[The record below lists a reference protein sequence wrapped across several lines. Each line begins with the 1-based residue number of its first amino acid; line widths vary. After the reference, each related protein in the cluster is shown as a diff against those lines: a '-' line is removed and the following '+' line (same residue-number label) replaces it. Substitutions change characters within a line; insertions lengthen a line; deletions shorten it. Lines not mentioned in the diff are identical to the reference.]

1 METKN
6 GIESIPLPNESSLI
20 KPKDI
25 ENTALVENH
34 DSFLSDCLPNNVLHD
49 FIHTLRQR
57 AKSPTLRR
65 PIVLNPLR
73 TFTDINLTRTGLRN
87 VDLYEIIS
95 QIGEGSYGQVYKA
108 KEKKSDTFVALKK
121 VRLENESEGFPIT
134 AIREIKILR
143 ELNHKNVVTLKEVVT
158 DKEDILEFK
167 KGGGSFYLVFEYMDH
182 DLTGLIESGIV
193 DFTVKDNASIMR
205 QLLEGLNYCHKQ
217 NFIHR
222 DIKCSN
228 ILLNN
233 KGELKLAD
241 LGLARLFDNE
251 QVRLYTNKVVT
262 LRYRPPELLLG
273 EEKYGPSVDIWS
285 CGCILGELFVKK
297 NMFHGK
303 DEFDQLELISQLCGS
318 PCPANWP
325 NVTKLPLWQFISQK
339 KLHSRK
345 LRYHYSFIGNDAL
358 ELLDNML
365 TLDPSKRITAEE
377 ALKCSWLTN
386 VDSKT
391 CITLPTWQDCHELW
405 SRKHKVRPTSKNSSS
420 KIMKKDRNKSENKT
434 RT

>member
-1 METKN
+1 MATEN
-6 GIESIPLPNESSLI
+6 GIENIPLPSDLPLI
-20 KPKDI
+20 KTPKSL

-34 DSFLSDCLPNNVLHD
+34 DSFLSDCLPMNINFTDLFHS
-49 FIHTLRQR
+49 FRQR
-57 AKSPTLRR
+57 AKSPILKR
-65 PIVLNPLR
+65 PIVLNSST

-87 VDLYEIIS
+87 VELYQIIS

-108 KEKKSDTFVALKK
+108 KEKTTNNCVALKK

-143 ELNHKNVVTLKEVVT
+143 QLNHKNIVRLKEVVT

-182 DLTGLIESGIV
+182 DLTGLIESGMV
-193 DFTVKDNASIMR
+193 NFTVKDNAIIMR

-273 EEKYGPSVDIWS
+273 EERYGPSVDIWS
-285 CGCILGELFVKK
+285 CGCILG
-297 NMFHGK
+297 
-303 DEFDQLELISQLCGS
+303 
-318 PCPANWP
+318 
-325 NVTKLPLWQFISQK
+325 
-339 KLHSRK
+339 
-345 LRYHYSFIGNDAL
+345 
-358 ELLDNML
+358 
-365 TLDPSKRITAEE
+365 
-377 ALKCSWLTN
+377 
-386 VDSKT
+386 
-391 CITLPTWQDCHELW
+391 
-405 SRKHKVRPTSKNSSS
+405 
-420 KIMKKDRNKSENKT
+420 KS
-434 RT
+434 

>member
-1 METKN
+1 MATEN
-6 GIESIPLPNESSLI
+6 GIENIPLPSDLPLI
-20 KPKDI
+20 KKAKHI

-34 DSFLSDCLPNNVLHD
+34 DSFLSDCLPMNINLTDIFHS
-49 FIHTLRQR
+49 FRQR
-57 AKSPTLRR
+57 AKSPILKR
-65 PIVLNPLR
+65 PIVLNKSR
-73 TFTDINLTRTGLRN
+73 SITDFNLTRTGLRN
-87 VDLYEIIS
+87 IELFEIIS

-108 KEKKSDTFVALKK
+108 KEKKTNHFVALKK

-143 ELNHKNVVTLKEVVT
+143 QLNHKNIVRLKEVVT

-182 DLTGLIESGIV
+182 DLTGLIESGMV
-193 DFTVKDNASIMR
+193 NFTVKDNAIIMR

-233 KGELKLAD
+233 RGELKLAD

-273 EEKYGPSVDIWS
+273 EERYGPSVDIWS
-285 CGCILGELFVKK
+285 CGCILGKFEYNKLNNSNNQNLFIMLQG
-297 NMFHGK
+297 NF
-303 DEFDQLELISQLCGS
+303 S
-318 PCPANWP
+318 
-325 NVTKLPLWQFISQK
+325 
-339 KLHSRK
+339 SRK
-345 LRYHYSFIGNDAL
+345 ICFMAKMNLIN
-358 ELLDNML
+358 
-365 TLDPSKRITAEE
+365 
-377 ALKCSWLTN
+377 
-386 VDSKT
+386 
-391 CITLPTWQDCHELW
+391 
-405 SRKHKVRPTSKNSSS
+405 
-420 KIMKKDRNKSENKT
+420 
-434 RT
+434 

>member
-1 METKN
+1 METEN
-6 GIESIPLPNESSLI
+6 GIENIPLPSDSPLI
-20 KPKDI
+20 KTPKNI
-25 ENTALVENH
+25 GSTALVENH
-34 DSFLSDCLPNNVLHD
+34 DSFLSDCLPKNIILTD
-49 FIHTLRQR
+49 FIQTFRQR
-57 AKSPTLRR
+57 AISPLSKR
-65 PIVLNPLR
+65 PVVLHSSKP
-73 TFTDINLTRTGLRN
+73 FVDINVSRTGLRN
-87 VDLYEIIS
+87 VNLYEIIS

-108 KEKKSDTFVALKK
+108 KEKQTNNFVALKK

-143 ELNHKNVVTLKEVVT
+143 QLNHKNVVSLKEVVT
-158 DKEDILEFK
+158 DKEDTLEFK

-182 DLTGLIESGIV
+182 DLTGLIESGMV
-193 DFTVKDNASIMR
+193 NFTVKDNAVIMR

-285 CGCILGELFVKK
+285 CGCILGK
-297 NMFHGK
+297 
-303 DEFDQLELISQLCGS
+303 
-318 PCPANWP
+318 
-325 NVTKLPLWQFISQK
+325 
-339 KLHSRK
+339 
-345 LRYHYSFIGNDAL
+345 
-358 ELLDNML
+358 
-365 TLDPSKRITAEE
+365 
-377 ALKCSWLTN
+377 
-386 VDSKT
+386 
-391 CITLPTWQDCHELW
+391 
-405 SRKHKVRPTSKNSSS
+405 
-420 KIMKKDRNKSENKT
+420 
-434 RT
+434 

>member
-1 METKN
+1 MATEN
-6 GIESIPLPNESSLI
+6 GIENIPLPSDLPLI
-20 KPKDI
+20 KTPKSL

-34 DSFLSDCLPNNVLHD
+34 DSFLSDCLPMNINLTD
-49 FIHTLRQR
+49 IIHSFRQR
-57 AKSPTLRR
+57 AKSPILKR
-65 PIVLNPLR
+65 PIVLNSS
-73 TFTDINLTRTGLRN
+73 TSITDINLTRTGLRN
-87 VDLYEIIS
+87 VELYQIIS

-108 KEKKSDTFVALKK
+108 KEKTTNNCVALKK

-143 ELNHKNVVTLKEVVT
+143 QLNHKNIVSLKEVVT

-182 DLTGLIESGIV
+182 DLTGLIESGMV
-193 DFTVKDNASIMR
+193 NFTVKDNAIIMR

-273 EEKYGPSVDIWS
+273 EERYGPSVDIWS
-285 CGCILGELFVKK
+285 CGCILG
-297 NMFHGK
+297 
-303 DEFDQLELISQLCGS
+303 
-318 PCPANWP
+318 
-325 NVTKLPLWQFISQK
+325 
-339 KLHSRK
+339 
-345 LRYHYSFIGNDAL
+345 
-358 ELLDNML
+358 
-365 TLDPSKRITAEE
+365 
-377 ALKCSWLTN
+377 
-386 VDSKT
+386 
-391 CITLPTWQDCHELW
+391 
-405 SRKHKVRPTSKNSSS
+405 
-420 KIMKKDRNKSENKT
+420 KS
-434 RT
+434 